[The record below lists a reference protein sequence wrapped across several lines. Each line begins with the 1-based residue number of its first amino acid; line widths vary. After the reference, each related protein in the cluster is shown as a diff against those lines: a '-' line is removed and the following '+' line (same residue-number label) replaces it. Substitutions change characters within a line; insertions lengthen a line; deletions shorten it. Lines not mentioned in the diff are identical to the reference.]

1 MHSNILR
8 FLLLSAFFLLGGC
21 AYYNTLFN
29 AKRSYND
36 GLKTIREN
44 ADQGTVP
51 PAAKKHF
58 ETTIEKC
65 WKLIDI
71 YSDQSKYADDALL
84 YIAKSEFYV
93 EKYAQA
99 RVHLEQFM
107 GKYAESELI
116 PEAQLWYGKVLL
128 KDNDVETANEY
139 FLRVINNARK
149 SKIRSEAYFELG
161 LYAFEQKDYDQ
172 AIEYL
177 EQALK
182 EKIDDEFKAFLLY
195 NLGEA
200 YYIQG
205 KYKEAI
211 DQYKRVDKF
220 SPAIDIEYK
229 AKLHLAQ
236 SYTALKKYEDA
247 YQLLRKAL
255 TAPRFNAFAPVLKT
269 AMGEN
274 YEAQQRHADAVDTYR
289 EIIRDRKPSP
299 GTAQAAFNLAELFEF
314 HYQDIDSAVAYYGMV
329 GKLYSQFDSVV
340 VANNKKL
347 FLSEFKDIR
356 DGIRHDERMVYRLTN
371 EPDFRD
377 SLYQAQYLDSLRIA
391 RGEIDTTGS
400 RSPADSLRRAMREDS
415 LARAGQDPRFNPDLS
430 APDSTIGPEDP
441 SRPPD
446 GGEEY
451 TGLRGDPDG
460 TDPLTGR
467 NNPPD
472 PGRGGNTGRNNAEAE
487 KKKKTLEKR
496 KLSQIEFDLMN
507 NRYHLAEFYLLKV
520 EKYDSAAYHFNR
532 FLETYEDSILTPKA
546 LYSLIYIYKL
556 PQYQD
561 LPRVYELEK
570 RILKDYAYSPFAREI
585 MKNKGMLDE
594 DIAEETPETKARDKF
609 REAEELYFAGKYRSA
624 IPKYRQVANADTTWD
639 VSAQAQFVIAWIYE
653 HNLANIDSAMAA
665 YKRVIDRY
673 PAARQY
679 VAVARK
685 KISPP
690 PVEAPVASDSTLAAG
705 AAPDTAAA
713 GTPDQLSDPTKL
725 GSEDILK
732 EKIRWRNNRSFIK

>member
-1 MHSNILR
+1 MQSKILK
-8 FLLLSAFFLLGGC
+8 FLLLSAFLLLGGC

-29 AKRSYND
+29 AKQSYND

-44 ADQGTVP
+44 PDQANVP

-107 GKYAESELI
+107 GKYGESDLI

-128 KDNDVETANEY
+128 KENEVETANEY

-161 LYAFEQKDYDQ
+161 LYAFEQKDYTQ

-200 YYIQG
+200 YFIQG

-229 AKLHLAQ
+229 SKLHLAQ

-255 TAPRFNAFAPVLKT
+255 TAPRFNAFSPVLKT

-274 YEAQQRHADAVDTYR
+274 YEAQQRYVDAVDTYR
-289 EIIRDRKPSP
+289 EIIQERKPSP

-314 HYQDIDSAVAYYGMV
+314 YYQDIDSAVAYYGKV
-329 GKLYSQFDSVV
+329 AKLYSQFDSVE

-356 DGIRHDERMVYRLTN
+356 DGIRHDERMVYRLSN
-371 EPDFRD
+371 EPGFRD

-391 RGEIDTTGS
+391 SGEVDTTGS
-400 RSPADSLRRAMREDS
+400 HSPADSLRPLSREDS
-415 LARAGQDPRFNPDLS
+415 LALARQNPLFNPDDS
-430 APDSTIGPEDP
+430 ATDTTGGLENPN
-441 SRPPD
+441 RPPD
-446 GGEEY
+446 EGQEY
-451 TGLRGDPDG
+451 TGLRGDATQPN
-460 TDPLTGR
+460 PVSGR
-467 NNPPD
+467 NNPSN
-472 PGRGGNTGRNNAEAE
+472 PGRSGNASQNSGEE

-496 KLSQIEFDLMN
+496 KLPQIEFDLMN

-520 EKYDSAAYHFNR
+520 EKYDSAAHHFNH

-556 PQYQD
+556 PQHQD

-594 DIAEETPETKARDKF
+594 DHVEETPESKARDKF
-609 REAEELYFAGKYRSA
+609 REAEKLYFEGKYRSA
-624 IPKYRQVANADTTWD
+624 IPQYRQVANADTTWD

-685 KISPP
+685 KVSPP
-690 PVEAPVASDSTLAAG
+690 PPEAPVASDSTLAAG
-705 AAPDTAAA
+705 AAQDTAAA
-713 GTPDQLSDPTKL
+713 STPDQLSDPSKL

-732 EKIRWRNNRSFIK
+732 DKIRWRNNRSFIK